1 MSENDD
7 KIAELLIE
15 WEESWEQGVEIPAED
30 LCRHNPELL
39 EIIQQKVS
47 ALKEM
52 AWVKEDAEY
61 SDAQNVPKILANR
74 YELRDQIAVG
84 GFGQVW
90 KGFDT
95 ELERYVAI
103 KFPKNLDRDL
113 SDDLLEEARKVARLK
128 HLGIVTVY
136 DVGRQDGFIF
146 IVSDL
151 IEGTDLAHKLK
162 QEQFELTEAIQ
173 LVIQAAENLHFAHEQ
188 GFVHRDVKPANI
200 LIDHSEKV
208 FIADFGIAITKGEL
222 EGLSESVGTLAY
234 MSPEQLAGESQ
245 LIDART
251 DIYALGVILFELLT
265 GTHPFPSKTSL
276 ELREHIL
283 FSDPP
288 SLRHLNSAIPIE
300 LERICLKCLRKHP
313 DDRYQSGKELASDLN
328 AAMNSLPYRKLRPF
342 VFGGLSI
349 AVISLIAVWG
359 MENFTISQKPSERLL
374 AEPPPIN
381 LVRNNVLH
389 FDGKTR
395 IVTPVKQFLPV
406 TIEAWVRTQ
415 DKHMM
420 FLVGSD
426 IPDRFGIGMN
436 LVGLAPSVEIVKGGF
451 TAPKVVNGNR
461 WFHMA
466 GVFGKRGT
474 TLFIDGKPVA
484 KGPASQISG
493 DTSFVIGNLGVD
505 HLSQFFNGQ
514 IRSVRITEGERYDE
528 SFTPD
533 EVLTTDD
540 ETVLLYDSTSFKDN
554 QVIDLS
560 DRNNDGTIERLTVQS
575 FPPIENTNN
584 KK

>member
-1 MSENDD
+1 MSETDD

-15 WEESWEQGVEIPAED
+15 WEESWEQGVEISPED
-30 LCRHNPELL
+30 LCHNNPELL
-39 EIIQQKVS
+39 EVIQQKIN

-52 AWVKEDAEY
+52 AWVKEDNEQ
-61 SDAQNVPKILANR
+61 SDAQNVPDILADR
-74 YELRDQIAVG
+74 YKLVERIAVG

-90 KGFDT
+90 KALDT
-95 ELERYVAI
+95 ELERHVAI

-113 SDDLLEEARKVARLK
+113 SDELLEEARKVARLK

-136 DVGRQDGFIF
+136 DLGRQDGFVF

-151 IEGTDLAHKLK
+151 IDGTDLAHKLK
-162 QEQFELTEAIQ
+162 QTQFKLTEAIQ
-173 LVIQAAENLHFAHEQ
+173 LIIQAAENLHFAHEQ

-200 LIDHSEKV
+200 LIDQNGKV
-208 FIADFGIAITKGEL
+208 YIADFGIAITKGDL
-222 EGLSESVGTLAY
+222 EGLSESIGTLAY

-251 DIYALGVILFELLT
+251 DIYALGGILFELLT

-283 FSDPP
+283 FSNPP
-288 SLRHLNSAIPIE
+288 PLRQLNSTIPIE

-313 DDRYQSGKELASDLN
+313 DDRYQSANELAVELKSVLKAFPHN
-328 AAMNSLPYRKLRPF
+328 RLRSVAWFSLCIL
-342 VFGGLSI
+342 
-349 AVISLIAVWG
+349 VISLISVWAI
-359 MENFTISQKPSERLL
+359 NSFTISPIVPEQVS
-374 AEPPPIN
+374 AGTAPIN
-381 LVRNNVLH
+381 LVKNNVLH

-426 IPDRFGIGMN
+426 IPDRFGIGLN
-436 LVGLAPSVEIVKGGF
+436 LVSLAPSVEIVKGGF
-451 TAPKVVNGNR
+451 AAPKAIRSNR

-466 GVFGKRGT
+466 GVFGEKDT

-514 IRSVRITEGERYDE
+514 IRSVRIIEGERYKD

-533 EVLTTDD
+533 DVLTADD
-540 ETVLLYDSTSFKDN
+540 ETVLLYDSTSFKDD
-554 QVIDLS
+554 QVMDLS
-560 DRNNDGTIERLTVQS
+560 DRHNDGTIERLTIRSYQ
-575 FPPIENTNN
+575 PIENAE

>member
-1 MSENDD
+1 MSEKDD

-15 WEESWEQGVEIPAED
+15 WEEAWDQGVDIPTKD
-30 LCRHNPELL
+30 LCHQNPELL
-39 EIIQQKVS
+39 EVIQQKVS

-61 SDAQNVPKILANR
+61 SDTQNVPKILAGR
-74 YELRDQIAVG
+74 YELSDQIAVG

-95 ELERYVAI
+95 ELERHVAI

-113 SDDLLEEARKVARLK
+113 SDELLEEARKVARLK

-136 DVGRQDGFIF
+136 DLGRQDGFIF

-151 IEGTDLAHKLK
+151 IDGTDLANKLK
-162 QEQFELTEAIQ
+162 QEQSQLTEAIQ

-188 GFVHRDVKPANI
+188 GFIHRDVKPANI
-200 LIDHSEKV
+200 LIDHTGKV

-245 LIDART
+245 LVDART

-265 GTHPFPSKTSL
+265 GTHPFPSQTSL

-283 FSDPP
+283 FGDPP

-313 DDRYQSGKELASDLN
+313 DDRYQSANELAVELKSVLK
-328 AAMNSLPYRKLRPF
+328 AFPYKRLRSVAWFSLCIL
-342 VFGGLSI
+342 
-349 AVISLIAVWG
+349 VISLISVWAI
-359 MENFTISQKPSERLL
+359 NSFTISPIVPERVS
-374 AEPPPIN
+374 AGTAPIN

-389 FDGKTR
+389 FDGRTR

-420 FLVGSD
+420 FIVGSD

-451 TAPKVVNGNR
+451 TAPKAINGNR

-466 GVFGKRGT
+466 GVFGEKDT

-484 KGPASQISG
+484 KGPASQVSG

-514 IRSVRITEGERYDE
+514 IRSVRITEGERYID
-528 SFTPD
+528 SFTPN

-540 ETVLLYDSTSFKDN
+540 ETVLLYDSTSFKDT

-560 DRNNDGTIERLTVQS
+560 NRKNDGTIERLTIQS
-575 FPPIENTNN
+575 YQPIENPE

>member
-1 MSENDD
+1 MTERDD
-7 KIAELLIE
+7 KITDLLIE
-15 WEESWEQGVEIPAED
+15 WEEACEHGIDIPAED
-30 LCRHNPELL
+30 LCHQHPELL
-39 EIIQQKVS
+39 DVIQQKIN

-52 AWVKEDAEY
+52 AWVKEENEQ
-61 SDAQNVPKILANR
+61 SDAQNVPDILADR
-74 YELRDQIAVG
+74 YKLVERIAVG

-95 ELERYVAI
+95 ELERHVAI

-136 DVGRQDGFIF
+136 DVGRQDGFVF

-162 QEQFELTEAIQ
+162 QAPFKLPEAIQ

-200 LIDHSEKV
+200 LIDQNGKV
-208 FIADFGIAITKGEL
+208 YIADFGIAITKGDL
-222 EGLSESVGTLAY
+222 EGLSESIGTLAY

-245 LIDART
+245 LIEART

-265 GTHPFPSKTSL
+265 GPHPFPSKTSL
-276 ELREHIL
+276 ELRERIL
-283 FSDPP
+283 FSEPP
-288 SLRHLNSAIPIE
+288 SLQRINSAIPIE
-300 LERICLKCLRKHP
+300 LERVCLKCLRKHP
-313 DDRYQSGKELASDLN
+313 DDRYQSANELAVELKSILK
-328 AAMNSLPYRKLRPF
+328 SLPYKRLR
-342 VFGGLSI
+342 SI
-349 AVISLIAVWG
+349 AWFSLCILVISLISVWAIDS
-359 MENFTISQKPSERLL
+359 FTISQRIPERVS
-374 AEPPPIN
+374 AGTAPIN
-381 LVRNNVLH
+381 LIRNNVLN

-436 LVGLAPSVEIVKGGF
+436 LVGLVPSVEIVKGGF
-451 TAPKVVNGNR
+451 VAPNPINKNR

-466 GVFGKRGT
+466 AVFGETET
-474 TLFIDGKPVA
+474 TIYIDGKPVA
-484 KGPASQISG
+484 KGPASQLSG
-493 DTSFVIGNLGVD
+493 DTPFVIGNLGID

-514 IRSVRITEGERYDE
+514 IRSVRITEGERYKD
-528 SFTPD
+528 SFAPD
-533 EVLTTDD
+533 DILNSDD
-540 ETVLLYDSTSFKDN
+540 DTVLLYDSTSIKGN

-560 DRNNDGTIERLTVQS
+560 GNKNDGTIEKLMIQPFLTAEIPQM
-575 FPPIENTNN
+575 
-584 KK
+584 K